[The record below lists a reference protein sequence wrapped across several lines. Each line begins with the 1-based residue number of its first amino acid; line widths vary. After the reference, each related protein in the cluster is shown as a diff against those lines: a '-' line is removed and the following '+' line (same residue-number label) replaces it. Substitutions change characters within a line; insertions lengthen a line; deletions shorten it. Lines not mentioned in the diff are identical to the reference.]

1 MHDYTLRIADS
12 DKAIALLNYLKT
24 LDFVEI
30 TKANDWW
37 DDLSKESKENIQLG
51 LNDFEL
57 GNTHSDEDVR
67 KSIHK
72 RILDSKV

>member
-1 MHDYTLRIADS
+1 MHDYTLRLTDS

-30 TKANDWW
+30 SKTNDWW
-37 DDLSKESKENIQLG
+37 DDLSEKSKENIQLG
-51 LNDFEL
+51 LDDLEID
-57 GNTHSDEDVR
+57 NTHSDEDVR

-72 RILDSKV
+72 RILSANV